1 MDAIQNATT
10 SLKKASKHQNISFTS
25 LLDHLNGKTRYKK
38 LGPTGVL
45 IVEEDQIVD
54 TQVLSMQEVGLS
66 INLQQ
71 FKNESGETNSNKA
84 NTFLRRGTRGLLVVL
99 IQKETS

>member
-1 MDAIQNATT
+1 
-10 SLKKASKHQNISFTS
+10 
-25 LLDHLNGKTRYKK
+25 
-38 LGPTGVL
+38 
-45 IVEEDQIVD
+45 
-54 TQVLSMQEVGLS
+54 MQEVGLS